1 MPPPPIRGFFSL
13 FLESSCPFC
22 AIWLTLICPLR
33 WRLTSSTF
41 SRKHSVPS
49 PAGFASSSSKP
60 VSDQSSASEPEL
72 RHIVLESLHLLPI
85 PHMPEMVTSVS
96 PPSCPN
102 LPMVGRHYMLGE
114 LNKCTNEKSPLTR
127 LSLSSIF
134 LNSLSLGLEYQK
146 TTCTMRAG
154 VVPILFPLVS
164 AGPRTVPMLKMLS
177 GYLLTLWTDPSILL
191 LYSKSTSSA
200 QLSPFPRGLSSPY
213 PHVTTKANITE
224 EAKGHKKPTSGQ
236 INHFRSFQS
245 KNRCALIGLL
255 LKKTK
260 VGAGMKATFYK
271 SPFNNH
277 PILVRSFCANIPVWS
292 FSKFFQI

>member
-1 MPPPPIRGFFSL
+1 MPPPPIRDFFSL
-13 FLESSCPFC
+13 FLESSCPSC
-22 AIWLTLICPLR
+22 AIWLTLIRPLS

-49 PAGFASSSSKP
+49 LAGFASSSSKP

-72 RHIVLESLHLLPI
+72 RHIVPESLHLLPI
-85 PHMPEMVTSVS
+85 PHMPEMVTSAS

-102 LPMVGRHYMLGE
+102 LPVVGRHYMPGE

-134 LNSLSLGLEYQK
+134 LNSLSSGLEYLK

-154 VVPILFPLVS
+154 VVPILFPLES
-164 AGPRTVPMLKMLS
+164 PGPRTVPMLKMLS
-177 GYLLTLWTDPSILL
+177 GYLLTLWTNPSSLL

-200 QLSPFPRGLSSPY
+200 QLSPFPRRLSSPY

-224 EAKGHKKPTSGQ
+224 EARGHKKPTSG
-236 INHFRSFQS
+236 
-245 KNRCALIGLL
+245 
-255 LKKTK
+255 
-260 VGAGMKATFYK
+260 
-271 SPFNNH
+271 
-277 PILVRSFCANIPVWS
+277 
-292 FSKFFQI
+292 